1 MAFDYNIQM
10 CKKIVVTDDDPGLQ
24 DIFKIILERAG
35 YEVEVVPNGKRIL
48 QNQYSTPDLFI
59 LDKQLSGFDGLDIC
73 RFLKK
78 QESTAH
84 IPVIMISANP
94 SISTMAKDAGA
105 DDYIEKPFD
114 MTRLLKMV
122 EDYISV

>member
-1 MAFDYNIQM
+1 MM

-24 DIFKIILERAG
+24 DIFRIILERAG
-35 YEVEVVPNGKRIL
+35 YEVEVISSRKRIL
-48 QNQYSTPDLFI
+48 QNQYSLPNLFI
-59 LDKQLSGFDGLDIC
+59 LDKQLSGFDGLEPC
-73 RFLKK
+73 KFLKE

-94 SISTMAKDAGA
+94 GISRMAKNAGA
-105 DDYIEKPFD
+105 DNYIEKPFD

-122 EDYISV
+122 EDYTSMSI